1 MRTSLE
7 QNKYLIMKNITT
19 KLFIAGG
26 ILLPFTTYSA
36 GKDLNYLIAKII
48 GYMNSAIYLILSL
61 AVLMFVWNVYKYFI
75 SGSDD
80 VSAKKEA
87 GLYVMWSVIGFFVIL
102 SFWGLVNILRN
113 TLNLDSNLPSTS
125 FFGNFRSSNTNNSI
139 FDQTP
144 TTNVNP
150 ISNPTTNV
158 NPISNPTTNVNPIND
173 GVER

>member
-1 MRTSLE
+1 MRTFLE

-26 ILLPFTTYSA
+26 ILLPFTTYAA
-36 GKDLNYLIAKII
+36 GKDLNYLIEKVI

-80 VSAKKEA
+80 VSAKKDA

-102 SFWGLVNILRN
+102 SFWGLVNILKN
-113 TLNLDSNLPSTS
+113 TLNLDSNLPSSS
-125 FFGNFRSSNTNNSI
+125 FFGSFRSSGSGSSI
-139 FDQTP
+139 FGQTP
-144 TTNVNP
+144 DRNVNP
-150 ISNPTTNV
+150 STAPDR
-158 NPISNPTTNVNPIND
+158 NVNPIND
-173 GVER
+173 GVVR